1 MTGETMTLAFELA
14 ALWRAHD
21 PQSVVVDA
29 RRWAGDVGLV
39 TTDSK
44 SARAFS
50 AENLVRRDFQV
61 RPTVTDLQR
70 LHNRVDSE
78 RYVLIG
84 DAPDRP
90 EYVPPD
96 RWEYLSLEQAAGA
109 AGWNIENTATR
120 SRRSLAA
127 TAIQRLWKRR

>member
-14 ALWRAHD
+14 ALRRAHD

-39 TTDSK
+39 TTDRR

-61 RPTVTDLQR
+61 KPIIPDLQR
-70 LHNRVDSE
+70 LHNRVDSG

-90 EYVPPD
+90 EYVPPK
-96 RWEYLSLEQAAGA
+96 RWEYLSLERAAGA
-109 AGWNIENTATR
+109 AGWSIENTER
-120 SRRSLAA
+120 GSRRSLAA
-127 TAIQRLWKRR
+127 TAIQRLLKRG